1 MILSCTRNESSNV
14 TDSTYKSHLLQLTFS
29 FLHGYVNTLLHIRN
43 RNFSK
48 QVETEAMAF
57 GILCMSFMKVMN
69 TWEQE
74 RSKKETEREKKSVVI
89 PLLFSSRSL
98 PLQTPS
104 GMSELQLRQTALTG
118 MKVTVHLCEC
128 FIWAHPKKKK
138 DYGGHLTDKL
148 SHIFTHTPSCLL
160 PQYVKTNM
168 KYVQYTIIQKFGK
181 SVNFLTLMLNNAAF
195 IWLEILYK
203 Q

>member
-1 MILSCTRNESSNV
+1 MKAAMSQIVLISPIYYSWHFPFCMDMWIHSR
-14 TDSTYKSHLLQLTFS
+14 TYKTQ
-29 FLHGYVNTLLHIRN
+29 I
-43 RNFSK
+43 FSK
-48 QVETEAMAF
+48 QVETEAVAF
-57 GILCMSFMKVMN
+57 GIPACPSWRL
-69 TWEQE
+69 WRHE
-74 RSKKETEREKKSVVI
+74 SKRGAKKSVVI
-89 PLLFSSRSL
+89 PLLFSSSRSL

-138 DYGGHLTDKL
+138 KIMVGILTDKL

-160 PQYVKTNM
+160 PHHVKTNM

-181 SVNFLTLMLNNAAF
+181 SVHFWTLMLNNAAF
-195 IWLEILYK
+195 IWLEIQYK